1 MPVMAR
7 YKSHIFSMLSRPD
20 PPSSSPGRK
29 AGKPSL
35 RRIANA
41 LQTAGW
47 VGFWTQMALGLAA
60 VLLLLISIPGIIF
73 GENPSQGI
81 SIAIFFAI
89 VSVAIAGFN
98 TSLTLRYSRISKGLL
113 AKENPRQL
121 KKSDTVQLLRLG
133 VYVGL
138 AGILAALIGSSISVG
153 VLVAKT
159 VSQPTGAMVS
169 DTTKIVRPLDT
180 FVVLASLSGIAAN
193 FVGMVTSL
201 WLFDRIVHPQS

>member
-1 MPVMAR
+1 
-7 YKSHIFSMLSRPD
+7 MLSRPD
-20 PPSSSPGRK
+20 PPSSPQGRK

-47 VGFWTQMALGLAA
+47 IGFWTQIALGLAA

-73 GENPSQGI
+73 GENSSQGV

-89 VSVAIAGFN
+89 VSVAIAGFS
-98 TSLTLRYSRISKGLL
+98 TSLCLRYTRISKGLL
-113 AKENPRQL
+113 QKENARQP

-133 VYVGL
+133 IYAGF
-138 AGILAALIGSSISVG
+138 AGIAIALIGSGISIG
-153 VLVAKT
+153 VLVAKS

-180 FVVLASLSGIAAN
+180 FVVLACMSGLSAN
-193 FVGMVTSL
+193 FVGMSASL

>member
-1 MPVMAR
+1 
-7 YKSHIFSMLSRPD
+7 MLTRPD
-20 PPSSSPGRK
+20 PPPNSPKGSK

-47 VGFWTQMALGLAA
+47 VGFWTQIALGLAA

-73 GENPSQGI
+73 SENPSQGV
-81 SIAIFFAI
+81 SFAIFLAI
-89 VSVAIAGFN
+89 VSVAIAGFS
-98 TSLTLRYSRISKGLL
+98 TSLSLRYTRISKGLL
-113 AKENPRQL
+113 RKENPP
-121 KKSDTVQLLRLG
+121 KKSETVQLLRMG

-138 AGILAALIGSSISVG
+138 AGILIALIGSGISVG

-180 FVVLASLSGIAAN
+180 FVVLACMSGISAN

>member
-1 MPVMAR
+1 
-7 YKSHIFSMLSRPD
+7 MLSRPD
-20 PPSSSPGRK
+20 PPPQPKKS
-29 AGKPSL
+29 GKPSL

-47 VGFWTQMALGLAA
+47 IGFWTQIALGLAA

-73 GENPSQGI
+73 RENPSQGV
-81 SIAIFFAI
+81 SFAIFLAV
-89 VSVAIAGFN
+89 VSVAIAGFS
-98 TSLTLRYSRISKGLL
+98 TSLSLRYTRISKGLL
-113 AKENPRQL
+113 QKDNPRQP

-133 VYVGL
+133 VYVSL
-138 AGILAALIGSSISVG
+138 AGILIALIGSGISVG
-153 VLVAKT
+153 VLIAKT
-159 VSQPTGAMVS
+159 VSQPTGALVS

-180 FVVLASLSGIAAN
+180 FVVLACTAGISAN